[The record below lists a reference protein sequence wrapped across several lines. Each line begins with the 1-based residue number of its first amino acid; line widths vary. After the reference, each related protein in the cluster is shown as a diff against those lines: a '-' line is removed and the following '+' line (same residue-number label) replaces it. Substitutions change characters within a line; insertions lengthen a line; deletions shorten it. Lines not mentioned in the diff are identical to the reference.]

1 MQGSQTR
8 NIYAGRRVQAPA
20 GSYRRPSAA
29 QTARGKR
36 EKQRSRLER
45 RRMLQ
50 VTVSAAILV
59 IVVVVKLAMPD
70 VLNRCRTQ
78 LLALMGEDTD
88 FVAAFSAVGRAVSGD
103 GSVGSALNDAYT
115 AVFGPSH
122 ADDPAEEPANYPA
135 QTGAEEETPPA
146 EDGAPV
152 YSAANT
158 PAQVCLLQQQLG
170 FAYAAPVAGEV
181 TSAFGLRTHPLDGE
195 ERVVRKNPS
204 GGFFRKK
211 YGRARERLYFAL
223 CPLQPRDGLVRAA
236 GGAGRPDR
244 RGGADRSDDRL
255 APAFRAASGHRLSQP
270 HLLCPA
276 LSGCACRFPRGLRC
290 CWGLLCCCRPR
301 RCWRR
306 C

>member
-1 MQGSQTR
+1 
-8 NIYAGRRVQAPA
+8 
-20 GSYRRPSAA
+20 
-29 QTARGKR
+29 
-36 EKQRSRLER
+36 
-45 RRMLQ
+45 MLQ

-122 ADDPAEEPANYPA
+122 ADDPAEEPANDPA

-170 FAYAAPVAGEV
+170 FAYAAARGRGGDVRLRSAHAPARRRGALSLRAGH
-181 TSAFGLRTHPLDGE
+181 R
-195 ERVVRKNPS
+195 S
-204 GGFFRKK
+204 GGGERRHELRRRDNH
-211 YGRARERLYFAL
+211 GRRQQRPTSVNTSWSRTRTAILRSMPTGSRVTASSGRRWRWATRS
-223 CPLQPRDGLVRAA
+223 PRW
-236 GGAGRPDR
+236 GRPVR
-244 RGGADRSDDRL
+244 RPGS
-255 APAFRAASGHRLSQP
+255 
-270 HLLCPA
+270 HLHFELHQDTVYLNPIYYVQ
-276 LSGCACRFPRGLRC
+276 L
-290 CWGLLCCCRPR
+290 
-301 RCWRR
+301 
-306 C
+306 